1 MIDYTKIGD
10 AVKYY
15 KKLGYQEMHLP
26 WTASQKAMDIT
37 LPKGAE
43 SMRCQ
48 VGGLVGSAEQSFL
61 DAVIQDKIRG
71 EYFSCTPC
79 FRYESVTDELH
90 HYYFMK
96 VELFDNRNPSNHTVQ
111 NLIESCYNFYSK
123 YLPVEVIDTD
133 GGYDIVDI
141 KNKIELGSYGLREH
155 NLIGRWAFATGCAE
169 PRLSYVISKQ

>member
-26 WTASQKAMDIT
+26 WIASQNAMNIT

-48 VGGLVGSAEQSFL
+48 IGGLVGSAEQSFL
-61 DAVIQDKIRG
+61 DAVIKDKIQG
-71 EYFSCTPC
+71 CYFSCTPC
-79 FRYESVTDELH
+79 FRYESVIDDLH
-90 HYYFMK
+90 QYYFIK
-96 VELFDNRNPSNHTVQ
+96 VELFNNIDVGKNT
-111 NLIESCYNFYSK
+111 LIKIINDCLGFYSK
-123 YLPVEVIDTD
+123 YLPVEVLKTKD
-133 GGYDIVDI
+133 GYDIVDI

-155 NLIGRWAFATGCAE
+155 ELIGKWAYATGCAE
-169 PRLSYVISKQ
+169 GRLSYVISLQ